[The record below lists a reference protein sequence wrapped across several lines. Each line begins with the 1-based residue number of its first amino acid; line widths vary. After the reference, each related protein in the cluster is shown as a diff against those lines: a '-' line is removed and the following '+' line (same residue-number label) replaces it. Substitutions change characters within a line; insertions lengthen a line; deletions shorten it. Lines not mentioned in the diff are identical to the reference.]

1 VPWRDGHDEFI
12 DFAAFTTFFRRGS
25 ASVMSGIH
33 AGVHVLL
40 KEYMPRGVYI
50 HCSAHRLNLVISDTC
65 KAVNYMLDYFGI
77 VSHIHSFFT
86 DSAVTS
92 VYFNEAQKQLGLG
105 NRSNLTCIWIVF

>member
-1 VPWRDGHDEFI
+1 
-12 DFAAFTTFFRRGS
+12 
-25 ASVMSGIH
+25 MSGNH

-65 KAVNYMLDYFGI
+65 KVVNYMLDYFAI

-92 VYFNEAQKQLGLG
+92 VCFNEAQKQLGLG
-105 NRSNLTCIWIVF
+105 NRLSRTRVEIISLYNHRF